1 MSTEVQPVD
10 EDAAIKAAFVM
21 WPWSTFISLMHERGY
36 TNISV
41 IKASEDN
48 YHVREKM
55 LGCRTYTIIEYTKT
69 GSSGFPE
76 RKTSIVA
83 EERWVPKELYEAVSE
98 RVYGSLYEEY
108 KGEPYKVKI
117 LRQQSNIAKN
127 NLVKELVLKEIPLAD
142 WRNGL

>member
-83 EERWVPKELYEAVSE
+83 EERWVPKELYE
-98 RVYGSLYEEY
+98 EY